1 MTSFKVYDDLRM
13 FIETKKIIMCLTKNN
28 LQKYKDYVFM
38 YI

>member
-13 FIETKKIIMCLTKNN
+13 FIETKNYNVFNQAQLT
-28 LQKYKDYVFM
+28 KYKDYVFM

>member
-13 FIETKKIIMCLTKNN
+13 FIETKKIIMCLTKHN